1 VIVFQNA
8 ALYRGARELFS
19 EASFTIQPFWR
30 LGIIGQNGSG
40 KSSLF
45 SLLQGEMS
53 VEYGEVTV
61 PKHLTWAAVAQET
74 PALLDSALTVTIAG
88 DSEYIALIEK
98 EKKLENTDAAAL
110 AAIHE
115 RLLQIDAY
123 AITGR
128 AAQLLRGLGFSESD
142 LDKPVADFSGGW
154 RMRINLAR
162 ALMRR
167 SDLLFLD
174 EPTNHLDLD
183 AILWLQDWL
192 KQYPGTLLLISHD
205 RDFLDSVCDHIL
217 HLKNK
222 RLTLYTGNFSTFTEA
237 YAERQAQQ
245 AAALEK
251 QTAQKAHLESFVNRF
266 RAKASKAK
274 QAQSR
279 LKMLEKMQVLAPIYQ
294 DSTLTFSFP
303 EPKYLPEPLLT
314 LEAADLGYT
323 EPLLKNIELRL
334 LPGQRLGLLGRN
346 GSGKSTLIKAIAG
359 VLPLLS
365 GRSIRAERLQLA
377 YFAQQQLEQLESEE
391 SAFWHIQMLD
401 KKATEQSVRDYLGS
415 FAFYGDQVFSRVGQ
429 FSGGERTRL
438 VLAMLVYQAPNL
450 LLLDEPTNH
459 LDMETRFA
467 LEQALLQFQGA
478 VVLVSHDRALLESTC
493 EEFLLVDAGKVSP
506 FAGDV
511 DDYIQWLQKGTS
523 NASALTES
531 RSSLEKK
538 PAESSRDYK
547 QKKRQLEKDIEKIE
561 KNLSKWQSEL
571 AALSE
576 QLFAEENASNP
587 GLLATLNQEKISLQA
602 KIDQAENEWFNYQ
615 SLLEKL

>member
-1 VIVFQNA
+1 MIVFDRA

-19 EASFTIQPFWR
+19 EASFTIQPAWR
-30 LGIIGQNGSG
+30 LGVVGQNGSG

-45 SLLQGEMS
+45 SLLLGEMQ
-53 VEYGEVTV
+53 VEYGEVII
-61 PKHLTWAAVAQET
+61 PKHLTWASVAQET
-74 PALLDSALTVTIAG
+74 PALPDSALAVTIAG

-98 EKKLENTDAAAL
+98 EKKLEHSDAAGL

-128 AAQLLRGLGFSESD
+128 ASQLLRGLGFSEQD

-167 SDLLFLD
+167 SDVLLLD

-205 RDFLDSVCDHIL
+205 RDFLDHVCDHIL

-222 RLTLYTGNFSTFTEA
+222 SLTVYTGNFSTFAAA

-245 AAALEK
+245 AMALEK
-251 QTAQKAHLESFVNRF
+251 QAAQRLHLESFVNRF

-279 LKMLEKMQVLAPIYQ
+279 LKMLEKMQNLAPVYQ
-294 DSTLTFSFP
+294 DSALSFSFP
-303 EPKYLPEPLLT
+303 EPKYLPEPLFT
-314 LEAADLGYT
+314 LDGATLGYT
-323 EPLLKNIELRL
+323 SALLNNVSLRL

-346 GSGKSTLIKAIAG
+346 GAGKSTLVKAIAG

-365 GRSIRAERLQLA
+365 GQSLAAERLQLA
-377 YFAQQQLEQLESEE
+377 YFAQQQLEQLASEE

-401 KKATEQSVRDYLGS
+401 KQATEQRVRDYLGS
-415 FAFYGDQVFSRVGQ
+415 FAFYGDQVFTPVGQ

-467 LEQALLQFQGA
+467 LEQALLQFKGA
-478 VVLVSHDRALLESTC
+478 VVLVSHDRALLQSTC
-493 EEFLLVDAGKVSP
+493 DEFLLVAAGKVSA
-506 FAGDV
+506 FAGDIN
-511 DDYIQWLQKGTS
+511 DYIQMLQGKSLSTTVDKVSQPHREIDKKG
-523 NASALTES
+523 
-531 RSSLEKK
+531 
-538 PAESSRDYK
+538 DK
-547 QKKRQLEKDIEKIE
+547 QKLRQLEKDIEKIE
-561 KNLSKWQSEL
+561 KKLSIWQKEL
-571 AALSE
+571 DVLNT
-576 QLFAEENASNP
+576 QLFAGENACNP
-587 GLLATLNQEKISLQA
+587 EILAKLTQEKNLLQA
-602 KIDQAENEWFNYQ
+602 KIDQAEEQWLHWQ
-615 SLLEKL
+615 SVLENW

>member
-1 VIVFQNA
+1 MIVFDQA

-19 EASFTIQPFWR
+19 EASFTIQPAWR
-30 LGIIGQNGSG
+30 LGVVGQNGSG

-45 SLLQGEMS
+45 SLLLGEMQ
-53 VEYGEVTV
+53 VDYGEVII
-61 PKHLTWAAVAQET
+61 PKHLTWASVAQET
-74 PALLDSALTVTIAG
+74 PALPDSALAVTIAG

-98 EKKLENTDAAAL
+98 EKTLEPSDAAAL

-128 AAQLLRGLGFSESD
+128 ASQLLRGLGFSEQD
-142 LDKPVADFSGGW
+142 LEKAVADFSGGW

-167 SDLLFLD
+167 SDVLLLD

-183 AILWLQDWL
+183 AILWLQNWL
-192 KQYPGTLLLISHD
+192 QQYLGTLLLISHD
-205 RDFLDSVCDHIL
+205 RDFLDSICDHIL

-222 RLTLYTGNFSTFTEA
+222 RLTVYTGNFSTFTAA

-245 AAALEK
+245 ATALEK
-251 QTAQKAHLESFVNRF
+251 QAAQRAHLESFVNRF

-279 LKMLEKMQVLAPIYQ
+279 LKMLEKMQNLAPVYQ
-294 DSTLTFSFP
+294 DSTLSFSFP
-303 EPKYLPEPLLT
+303 EPKYLPEPLFS
-314 LEAADLGYT
+314 LEAATLGYT
-323 EPLLKNIELRL
+323 SALLTNVSLRL

-346 GSGKSTLIKAIAG
+346 GAGKSTLIKVIAG

-365 GRSIRAERLQLA
+365 GQSLGAERLQLA
-377 YFAQQQLEQLESEE
+377 YFAQQQLEQLDSQE

-401 KKATEQSVRDYLGS
+401 KKATEQRVRDYLGS
-415 FAFYGDQVFSRVGQ
+415 FAFYGDAVFAPVGQ

-467 LEQALLQFQGA
+467 LEQALLQFKGA
-478 VVLVSHDRALLESTC
+478 VVLVSHDRALLQSTC
-493 EEFLLVDAGKVSP
+493 DEFLLVDAGKVLP
-506 FAGDV
+506 FEGDV
-511 DDYIQWLQKGTS
+511 SDYIQMLQGKSPTTVDKGS
-523 NASALTES
+523 QSP
-531 RSSLEKK
+531 RVIDKK
-538 PAESSRDYK
+538 EDK
-547 QKKRQLEKDIEKIE
+547 QKLRQLEKDIEKIE
-561 KNLSKWQSEL
+561 KKLSAWQKEL
-571 AALSE
+571 EVLSTK
-576 QLFAEENASNP
+576 LFAEENAYNP
-587 GLLATLNQEKISLQA
+587 EILAKLTQEKTLLQA
-602 KIDQAENEWFNYQ
+602 KIAQAEEQWLNYHI
-615 SLLEKL
+615 LLENF